1 MEQKRYLEL
10 IGRYLSGDISTKD
23 KDQLMQWVDIADEN
37 RQFFEEMTTLWSA
50 SDDYEE
56 PTITVNTA
64 SAWTSLEQKIDQI
77 EGNLSQGTSIQR
89 EAKVRK
95 LYPGRLLRYAAAIL
109 LLITGGYWAYK
120 AILQPPVP
128 NFDLA
133 VHSTISGQQ
142 ETIVLPDSSIVI
154 LNELSTLAYNL
165 PFEERNVQLTGEAFF
180 EVTKQNGK
188 TFTIEA
194 QGTTTTVLGTSF
206 NVRAYPEEEKVEVS
220 VASGKVAVNE
230 QKDEQKKV
238 ELIAGQATVYDKSE
252 GILNKTIISNANAWQ
267 TRQLNFNNEKLGDV
281 VINFERYFNI
291 SFQFSDEQLKDCRY
305 IGNFSN
311 PSLEEVLTA
320 LEFTMDLQVDRNNEA
335 YLISGDASQCQ

>member
-1 MEQKRYLEL
+1 MEHKRYLEL

-23 KDQLMQWVDIADEN
+23 KDQLMQWVANADEN
-37 RQFFEEMTTLWSA
+37 HQFFEEMNTLWSA
-50 SDDYEE
+50 SDSYEE
-56 PTITVNTA
+56 PTIPVNTA

-77 EGNLSQGTSIQR
+77 EGNHSQGTSIQR

-109 LLITGGYWAYK
+109 LLVSVGYWAF
-120 AILQPPVP
+120 INWNPPVP
-128 NFDLA
+128 HLA
-133 VHSTISGQQ
+133 VYSTITGQQ

-194 QGTTTTVLGTSF
+194 EGTTTTVLGTSF

-220 VASGKVAVNE
+220 VASGKVAVNK

-238 ELIAGQATVYDKSE
+238 ELIAGQATVYDKSV

-267 TRQLNFNNEKLGDV
+267 TKQLNFDNEKLGDV
-281 VINFERYFNI
+281 ITNLERYFNVPVRL
-291 SFQFSDEQLKDCRY
+291 SDEQLKDCRY
-305 IGNFSN
+305 LGSFTN

-320 LEFTMDLQVDRNNEA
+320 LEFTMDLQVDRSNGA